1 MSRKGGAVLR
11 HLLAIVL
18 LPVVVT
24 TVVPWWL
31 MSRFAALDSRW
42 APGAIG
48 GVAGR
53 VGGALLLLGA
63 LALFVWCVSLFA
75 RVGRGTLAP
84 WDPTTNLVDVGP
96 YRYVR
101 NPMISAVAGVLLG
114 EALLAGSWVLGI
126 WFVVFLAINQTYF
139 ILSEEPGLEAR
150 FGATYSAYKS
160 RVPRWLPRWRSS
172 PPPRSSVEDCSSRGT
187 STAKRAS
194 PRA

>member
-1 MSRKGGAVLR
+1 MSRKGGALLR
-11 HLLAIVL
+11 HLLAILL

-42 APGAIG
+42 PPGASA
-48 GVAGR
+48 GVVGR
-53 VGGALLLLGA
+53 AAGALLLLGA
-63 LALFVWCVSLFA
+63 LALFAWCVSLFA

-84 WDPTTNLVDVGP
+84 WDPTTNLVAVGP

-114 EALLAGSWVLGI
+114 EALLAGSWVLGV

-139 ILSEEPGLEAR
+139 VLSEEPGLEAR
-150 FGATYSAYKS
+150 FGATYGAYKS
-160 RVPRWLPRWRSS
+160 RVPRWLPRRPGS
-172 PPPRSSVEDCSSRGT
+172 PPNR
-187 STAKRAS
+187 
-194 PRA
+194 